1 MFEIKWGT
9 GVGYGDFVTGLGYA
23 HSSAIKYQTPVNI
36 EFHWNHSKDHLFSHL
51 DSETIVERCDYIHS
65 IMRPLPIVSVSH
77 VFDSNPDLRFY
88 NQLDEFNPLHGL
100 WYTDIPANTEPKH
113 VALWTT
119 DFNVS
124 FPGHWKDP
132 VNKRWKDI
140 RSKLS
145 NYVIEEITYR
155 TPVKEAIEIINRC
168 EFGIGYDGLAHQLFK
183 FMWKPLFVF
192 CDRKWLNNILVPQ
205 AVLLSNADEFINA
218 NVDELLIQAQEKVDR
233 VKKNHLVY
241 INTKMKANEHPLF
254 NTFIYRQSRN
264 RS

>member
-1 MFEIKWGT
+1 MLEVKWGT

-23 HSSAIKYQTPVNI
+23 HTSAIKYQTPVHI
-36 EFHWNHSKDHLFSHL
+36 EFYWNHSRDHLFSSL
-51 DSETIVERCDYIHS
+51 DPETIVERCNYIYS
-65 IMRPLPIVSVSH
+65 IMRQLSQVSINH
-77 VFDSNPDLRFY
+77 KFDVNPDFRFY
-88 NQLDEFNPLHGL
+88 NQLDEFNPMHGL
-100 WYTDIPANTEPKH
+100 WYTDIPNHTKKKH
-113 VALWTT
+113 VAIWTT

-132 VNKRWKDI
+132 VNKRWNDI
-140 RSKLS
+140 RAKLS
-145 NYVIEEITYR
+145 EYVLEEITYR

-205 AVLLSNADEFINA
+205 AILLSNADEFIHSDTNK
-218 NVDELLIQAQEKVDR
+218 LIVSAKEKVELIR
-233 VKKNHLVY
+233 LKHLSYMNEKK
-241 INTKMKANEHPLF
+241 IANDHPLF
-254 NTFIYRQSRN
+254 NTFIYRQGRN